1 VQNIFEGKTLRCVY
15 DKAAEKWWFSAVDIC
30 AIMLG
35 ENYDTA
41 RKYWKRLR
49 SKFAARKIQL
59 VTNSYQLKLPGA
71 DGKYYYTE
79 VLDTREVAYLI
90 QIIPSH
96 KAEPYRLWL
105 ADVVAGSTGLEAT
118 LAKAGESD
126 AARIDEHR
134 KSSDEPYVL
143 QVVTRESIV

>member
-1 VQNIFEGKTLRCVY
+1 MQNIFEGKTLRCVY

-96 KAEPYRLWL
+96 RRNPTAC
-105 ADVVAGSTGLEAT
+105 GL
-118 LAKAGESD
+118 LMLLR
-126 AARIDEHR
+126 AA
-134 KSSDEPYVL
+134 
-143 QVVTRESIV
+143 QG